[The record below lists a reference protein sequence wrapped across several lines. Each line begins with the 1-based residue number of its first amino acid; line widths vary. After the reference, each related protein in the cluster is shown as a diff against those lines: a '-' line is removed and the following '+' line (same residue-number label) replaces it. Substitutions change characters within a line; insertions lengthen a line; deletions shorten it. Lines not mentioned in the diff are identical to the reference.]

1 MREETKENI
10 VNDFYKKCR
19 QAGLSV
25 TPQRLAIYNS
35 LIENDDHPSPD
46 MIYKRIK
53 TDFPTI
59 SFATV
64 YKTLETLERKNII
77 SKVTN
82 LHNTLRYDPLT
93 IQHHHIICKRC
104 YKIIDLM
111 SKELN
116 SLPIP
121 AQVTHDNVLI
131 DYSVHFNVI
140 CAECK
145 EKE

>member
-1 MREETKENI
+1 MKQEQKENI
-10 VNDFYKKCR
+10 LNDFYKKCR
-19 QAGLSV
+19 QVRLSV
-25 TPQRLAIYNS
+25 TPQRLAIYNC
-35 LIENDDHPSPD
+35 LIGSNDHPSPE
-46 MIYKRIK
+46 MIFKRIK
-53 TDFPTI
+53 SDFPTI

-64 YKTLETLERKNII
+64 YKTLETFESKNII

-93 IQHHHIICKRC
+93 KRHHHIICKRC
-104 YKIIDLM
+104 HKVIDL
-111 SKELN
+111 SSVELN

-121 AQVTHDNVLI
+121 SQVTDGNVLI
-131 DYSVHFNVI
+131 DFSVHFDVI